1 MDFYAEALL
10 RHEKCGGKVAVAA
23 KMPLETQDDLSVAY
37 TPGVAEPCRAIAH
50 DAGEAWRYTAKAH
63 TVAVVSNGTA
73 VLGLGDI
80 GAQAAMPVME
90 GKAVLFK
97 RFGDVDAWP
106 LCIDARTPDEVVACV
121 KALAPSF
128 GGINLEDIK
137 SPDCFEIECRLEEE
151 LDIPVFHDDQH
162 GTAVV
167 VTAALKNALKVVGK
181 RMDGARIVV
190 NGPGAAGTAIVKM
203 LLSAGAYDV
212 VACDSKGILHVGREM
227 NAPHKAELAALT
239 NPRGLEG
246 GLDCALSGAD
256 VFIGVSAAGLLDAEK
271 IASMADAPVVFAM
284 ANPEPEISYDAGVAA
299 GVAVMGTG
307 RSDSPNQINNLLC
320 FPGLFRGA
328 LAVRA
333 RDITDEMKLAAV
345 DAIASLV
352 GAGEL
357 AADYVIPSALDERV
371 AHAVA
376 ASVARAA
383 VECGTARAALPKSW
397 E

>member
-1 MDFYAEALL
+1 MDFYAEALS

-137 SPDCFEIECRLEEE
+137 SPDCFEIERRLEEE

-181 RMDGARIVV
+181 RMDEARIVV

-203 LLSAGAYDV
+203 LLSAGAHDV
-212 VACDSKGILHVGREM
+212 VACDSKGILHEGREM
-227 NAPHKAELAALT
+227 NAPHKVKLAALT

-246 GLDCALSGAD
+246 GLDCALRDAD

-271 IASMADAPVVFAM
+271 IASMAASPVVFAM

-320 FPGLFRGA
+320 FPGLFCGA

-333 RDITDEMKLAAV
+333 RDITGEMKLAAV

-352 GAGEL
+352 GADEL

-376 ASVARAA
+376 TSVARAA
-383 VECGTARAALPKSW
+383 VECGTARAELPKNW

>member
-1 MDFYAEALL
+1 MDFYAEALS

-23 KMPLETQDDLSVAY
+23 KIPLETQDDLSVAY

-137 SPDCFEIECRLEEE
+137 SPDCFEIERRLEEE

-203 LLSAGAYDV
+203 LLSAGAHDV
-212 VACDSKGILHVGREM
+212 VACDSKGILHVGRKM

-320 FPGLFRGA
+320 FPGLFCGA
-328 LAVRA
+328 LAVCA

-383 VECGTARAALPKSW
+383 VECGTARAALPKNW

>member
-1 MDFYAEALL
+1 MDFYAEALS

-23 KMPLETQDDLSVAY
+23 KIPLETQDDLSVAY

-97 RFGDVDAWP
+97 CFGDVDAWP

-137 SPDCFEIECRLEEE
+137 SPDCFEIERRLEEE

-181 RMDGARIVV
+181 RMDEARIVV

-203 LLSAGAYDV
+203 LLSAGAHDV

-227 NAPHKAELAALT
+227 NAPHKAKLAALT

-320 FPGLFRGA
+320 FPGLFCGA
-328 LAVRA
+328 LAVCA

-376 ASVARAA
+376 VSVARAA
-383 VECGTARAALPKSW
+383 VECGTARAALPKNW

>member
-1 MDFYAEALL
+1 MDFYAEALS

-23 KMPLETQDDLSVAY
+23 KIPLETQDDLSVAY

-137 SPDCFEIECRLEEE
+137 SPDCFEIERRLEEE

-181 RMDGARIVV
+181 RMDEARIVV

-203 LLSAGAYDV
+203 LLSAGAHDV

-227 NAPHKAELAALT
+227 NAPHKAKLAALT

-320 FPGLFRGA
+320 FPGLFCGA
-328 LAVRA
+328 LAVCA

-357 AADYVIPSALDERV
+357 AADYVIPSAFDERV

-376 ASVARAA
+376 VSVARAA
-383 VECGTARAALPKSW
+383 VECGTARAALPKNW

>member
-1 MDFYAEALL
+1 MDFYAEALS

-23 KMPLETQDDLSVAY
+23 KIPLETQDDLSVAY

-50 DAGEAWRYTAKAH
+50 DAAEAWRYTAKAH

-137 SPDCFEIECRLEEE
+137 SPDCFEIERRLEEE

-181 RMDGARIVV
+181 RMDEARIVV

-203 LLSAGAYDV
+203 LLSAGAHDV

-227 NAPHKAELAALT
+227 NAPHKAKLAALT

-320 FPGLFRGA
+320 FPGLFCGA
-328 LAVRA
+328 LAVCA

-357 AADYVIPSALDERV
+357 AADYVIPSAFDERV

-376 ASVARAA
+376 VSVARAA
-383 VECGTARAALPKSW
+383 VECGTARAALPKNW

>member
-137 SPDCFEIECRLEEE
+137 SPDCFEIERRLEEE

-203 LLSAGAYDV
+203 LLSAGAHDV

>member
-1 MDFYAEALL
+1 MDFYAEALE

-37 TPGVAEPCRAIAH
+37 TPGVAEPCRAIAA
-50 DAGEAWRYTAKAH
+50 DASQAWRYTAKAN

-73 VLGLGDI
+73 VLGLGNI

-97 RFGDVDAWP
+97 RFGGVDAWP
-106 LCIDARTPDEVVACV
+106 LCIDATTPDEVVACV

-137 SPDCFEIECRLEEE
+137 SPDCFEIERRLEEE

-167 VTAALKNALKVVGK
+167 VTAALKNALKVVGT
-181 RMDGARIVV
+181 RIDEARIVV

-203 LLSAGAYDV
+203 LLVAGARDV
-212 VACDSKGILHVGREM
+212 VACDSKGILYEGRAV

-239 NPRGLEG
+239 NPRGLQG
-246 GLDCALSGAD
+246 DLACALRGAD
-256 VFIGVSAAGLLDAEK
+256 VFIGVSAAGALDAEK

-284 ANPEPEISYDAGVAA
+284 ANPEPEIAYDAGVAA

-320 FPGLFRGA
+320 FPGLFSGA

-345 DAIASLV
+345 DAIAGLV
-352 GAGEL
+352 AADEL
-357 AADYVIPSALDERV
+357 AADHVIPSALDERV
-371 AHAVA
+371 ARAVA
-376 ASVARAA
+376 CAVARAA
-383 VECGTARAALPKSW
+383 VACGTARAELPAGW

>member
-1 MDFYAEALL
+1 MDFYAEALS

-23 KMPLETQDDLSVAY
+23 KIPLETQDDLSVAY

-137 SPDCFEIECRLEEE
+137 SPDCFEIERRLEEE

-181 RMDGARIVV
+181 RMDEARIVV

-203 LLSAGAYDV
+203 LLSAGAHDV

-227 NAPHKAELAALT
+227 NAPHKAKLAALT

-320 FPGLFRGA
+320 FPGLFCGA
-328 LAVRA
+328 LAVCA

-376 ASVARAA
+376 VSVARAA
-383 VECGTARAALPKSW
+383 VECGTARAALPKNW

>member
-1 MDFYAEALL
+1 MDFYAEALS

-50 DAGEAWRYTAKAH
+50 DADEAWRYTAKAH

-106 LCIDARTPDEVVACV
+106 LCIDARTPDEVVTCV

-137 SPDCFEIECRLEEE
+137 SPDCFEIERRLEEE

-181 RMDGARIVV
+181 RMDEARIVV

-203 LLSAGAYDV
+203 LLSAGAHDV
-212 VACDSKGILHVGREM
+212 VACDSKGILHEGREM
-227 NAPHKAELAALT
+227 NAPHKVKLAALT

-246 GLDCALSGAD
+246 ALDCALRGAD

-271 IASMADAPVVFAM
+271 ISSMAASPVVFAM

-320 FPGLFRGA
+320 FPGLFCGA

-333 RDITDEMKLAAV
+333 RDITGEMKLAAV

-352 GAGEL
+352 GVDEL

-376 ASVARAA
+376 TSVARAA
-383 VECGTARAALPKSW
+383 VECGTARAELPKNW

>member
-1 MDFYAEALL
+1 MDFYAEALS

-23 KMPLETQDDLSVAY
+23 KIPLETQDDLSVAY

-137 SPDCFEIECRLEEE
+137 SPDCFEIERRLEEE

-181 RMDGARIVV
+181 RMDEARIVV

-203 LLSAGAYDV
+203 LLSAGAHDV

-227 NAPHKAELAALT
+227 NAPHKAKLAALT

-320 FPGLFRGA
+320 FPGLFCGA

-376 ASVARAA
+376 VSVARAA
-383 VECGTARAALPKSW
+383 VECGTARAALPKNW

>member
-1 MDFYAEALL
+1 MDFYAEALS

-50 DAGEAWRYTAKAH
+50 DAAEAWRYTAKAH

-137 SPDCFEIECRLEEE
+137 SPDCFEIERRLEEE

-181 RMDGARIVV
+181 RMDEARIVV

-203 LLSAGAYDV
+203 LLSAGAHDV

-227 NAPHKAELAALT
+227 NAPHKAKLAVLT

-271 IASMADAPVVFAM
+271 IASMAASPVVFAM

-376 ASVARAA
+376 VSVARAA
-383 VECGTARAALPKSW
+383 VECGTARAALPKNW

>member
-1 MDFYAEALL
+1 MDFYAEALS

-23 KMPLETQDDLSVAY
+23 KIPLETQDDLSVAY

-50 DAGEAWRYTAKAH
+50 DAGEAWRYTAKTH

-137 SPDCFEIECRLEEE
+137 SPDCFEIERRLEEE

-181 RMDGARIVV
+181 RMDEARIVV

-203 LLSAGAYDV
+203 LLSAGAHDV

-227 NAPHKAELAALT
+227 NAPHKAKLAALT

-320 FPGLFRGA
+320 FPGLFCGA
-328 LAVRA
+328 LAVCA

-376 ASVARAA
+376 VSVARAA
-383 VECGTARAALPKSW
+383 VECGTARAALPKNW

>member
-203 LLSAGAYDV
+203 LLSAGAHDV

-383 VECGTARAALPKSW
+383 VECGTARAALPKNW

>member
-1 MDFYAEALL
+1 MDFYAEALS

-37 TPGVAEPCRAIAH
+37 TPGVAEPCRAIAR
-50 DAGEAWRYTAKAH
+50 DASAAWRYTAKAN

-73 VLGLGDI
+73 VLGLGNI

-97 RFGDVDAWP
+97 RFGGVDAWP
-106 LCIDARTPDEVVACV
+106 LCIDAASPDEVVACV

-128 GGINLEDIK
+128 GGVNLEDIK
-137 SPDCFEIECRLEEE
+137 SPDCFEIERRLEEE

-167 VTAALKNALKVVGK
+167 VTAALVNALKVVGK

-203 LLSAGAYDV
+203 LLAAGARDV
-212 VACDSKGILHVGREM
+212 VACDSKGILYEGRAV

-239 NPRGLEG
+239 NPRGLQG
-246 GLDCALSGAD
+246 GLDCALRGAD
-256 VFIGVSAAGLLDAEK
+256 VFIGVSAAGVLDAAS

-284 ANPEPEISYDAGVAA
+284 ANPEPEIAYDAGVAA

-328 LAVRA
+328 LSVRA
-333 RDITDEMKLAAV
+333 RDVTDEMKLAAV
-345 DAIASLV
+345 DAIAGLV
-352 GAGEL
+352 GADEL
-357 AADYVIPSALDERV
+357 AADHVIPSALDPRV
-371 AHAVA
+371 ADA
-376 ASVARAA
+376 VARAVGRA
-383 VECGTARAALPKSW
+383 AAECGTARAELPKEW
-397 E
+397 R

>member
-1 MDFYAEALL
+1 MDFYAEALS

-23 KMPLETQDDLSVAY
+23 KIPLETQDDLSVAY

-50 DAGEAWRYTAKAH
+50 DAGEAWRYTAKAN

-137 SPDCFEIECRLEEE
+137 SPDCFEIERRLEEE

-181 RMDGARIVV
+181 RMDEARIVV

-203 LLSAGAYDV
+203 LLSAGAHDV

-227 NAPHKAELAALT
+227 NAPHKAKLAALT

-320 FPGLFRGA
+320 FPGLFCGA
-328 LAVRA
+328 LAVCA

-376 ASVARAA
+376 VSVARAA
-383 VECGTARAALPKSW
+383 VECGTARAALPKNW